1 MNIFFSLTKTYL
13 TTNNQEYQEY
23 TFRVSVRY
31 DIEES
36 MRMDGKYVLLS
47 ISKLFENM
55 MAMQD
60 KFFQQKMLVKTMEK
74 ALI

>member
-1 MNIFFSLTKTYL
+1 MNIFFFPTKTYL
-13 TTNNQEYQEY
+13 TANNQEY

-31 DIEES
+31 DIKES
-36 MRMDGKYVLLS
+36 MRMDREYVLLL
-47 ISKLFENM
+47 ISRLFENM

-60 KFFQQKMLVKTMEK
+60 KFFQQKMLVKTMER

>member
-1 MNIFFSLTKTYL
+1 MNIFFFPTKTYL
-13 TTNNQEYQEY
+13 TANNQEY

-31 DIEES
+31 DIKES
-36 MRMDGKYVLLS
+36 MTMDREYVLLS
-47 ISKLFENM
+47 ISRLLENM

-60 KFFQQKMLVKTMEK
+60 KFFQQKMLVKTMER

>member
-1 MNIFFSLTKTYL
+1 MNIFFFPTKTYL
-13 TTNNQEYQEY
+13 TANNQEY

-31 DIEES
+31 DIKES
-36 MRMDGKYVLLS
+36 MRMDREYVLLL
-47 ISKLFENM
+47 ISRLFENM

-60 KFFQQKMLVKTMEK
+60 KFFQQKMLVKIMET

>member
-1 MNIFFSLTKTYL
+1 MNIFFFPTKTYL
-13 TTNNQEYQEY
+13 TANNQEY

-31 DIEES
+31 DIKES
-36 MRMDGKYVLLS
+36 MRMDREYVLLS
-47 ISKLFENM
+47 ISRLFENM

-60 KFFQQKMLVKTMEK
+60 KFFQQKMLVKTMER

>member
-1 MNIFFSLTKTYL
+1 MNIFFFPNKTYL
-13 TTNNQEYQEY
+13 TANNQEY

-31 DIEES
+31 DIKES
-36 MRMDGKYVLLS
+36 MRMDREYVLLL
-47 ISKLFENM
+47 ISRLFENM

-60 KFFQQKMLVKTMEK
+60 KFFQQKMLVKIMET

>member
-1 MNIFFSLTKTYL
+1 MNIFFFPTKTYL
-13 TTNNQEYQEY
+13 TANNQEY

-31 DIEES
+31 DIKES
-36 MRMDGKYVLLS
+36 MTMDREYVLLS
-47 ISKLFENM
+47 ISRLFENM

-60 KFFQQKMLVKTMEK
+60 KFFQQKMLVKTMER

>member
-1 MNIFFSLTKTYL
+1 MNIFFFPTNNL
-13 TTNNQEYQEY
+13 TTNNQEY

-36 MRMDGKYVLLS
+36 MRMDREYVLLS
-47 ISKLFENM
+47 ISRLFENM

-60 KFFQQKMLVKTMEK
+60 KFFQQKMLVKTMER